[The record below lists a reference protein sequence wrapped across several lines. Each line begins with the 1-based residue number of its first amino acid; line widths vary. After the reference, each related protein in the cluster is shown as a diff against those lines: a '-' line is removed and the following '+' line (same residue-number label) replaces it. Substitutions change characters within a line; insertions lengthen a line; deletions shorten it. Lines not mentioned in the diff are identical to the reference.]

1 GSPLRPY
8 GSAQWWHSPTHSA
21 AGVSAPTRWPY
32 APKHCVTWMPRCA
45 EPTWPPTRRSS
56 LLRTADARTLVREA
70 DFSGWAREGN
80 LSAKGGGQ
88 RILKGCRNRNLIEPA
103 RKPVIMQP

>member
-56 LLRTADARTLVREA
+56 LLRTADARTLVRESE
-70 DFSGWAREGN
+70 FSGESQGRDLIRE
-80 LSAKGGGQ
+80 SGGPP
-88 RILKGCRNRNLIEPA
+88 ILEERSYTDP
-103 RKPVIMQP
+103 Q